1 MIDLNKIVNDTLSEM
16 ENEKFVEKVVKETLE
31 KSIKSIVDDIFRSY
45 SDFGKNLQKYI
56 ESNLNINFERLGL
69 EGYNGIVLAAVKE
82 QLDKTITIQGVE
94 KIKESMNNILSDV
107 KEEYTL
113 SEIIE
118 EVKGDDP
125 CKEPYE
131 YDYDEHV
138 YLIIEKK
145 SSGYTYIYIH
155 NDDDEPYSQ
164 YDYNYHIDIDKEGK
178 PYSIKFKGDEI
189 NTKKIMGGLW
199 GLDKLL
205 FKIYSSGAKI
215 VLDRGDDPDRY
226 DLYYN
231 QED

>member
-16 ENEKFVEKVVKETLE
+16 ENEKFIEKIVKDTLE

-45 SDFGKNLQKYI
+45 SDFGKKLETYI
-56 ESNLNINFERLGL
+56 ESNLNIDFNRLGL

-82 QLDKTITIQGVE
+82 QLDKSITVQGVE
-94 KIKESMNNILSDV
+94 KIKNSMDEMLSDI

-118 EVKGDDP
+118 KVKDDSD
-125 CKEPYE
+125 KESYE

-138 YLIIEKK
+138 FLIIDK
-145 SSGYTYIYIH
+145 SSGGYTHIYID
-155 NDDDEPYSQ
+155 NDEDEPNRK
-164 YDYNYHIDIDKEGK
+164 YDYSYQIDIDNKGK

-189 NTKKIMGGLW
+189 NTKQIMGGLY

-205 FKIYSSGAKI
+205 FKIYASGAKI
-215 VLDRGDDPDRY
+215 KLDQGDDADDY

>member
-1 MIDLNKIVNDTLSEM
+1 MIDLNKVVNDTLSEM
-16 ENEKFVEKVVKETLE
+16 ENEKFVEKIVKDTLE

-45 SDFGKNLQKYI
+45 SDFGKKLETYI
-56 ESNLNINFERLGL
+56 ESNLNIDFNRLGL

-82 QLDKTITIQGVE
+82 QLDKSITVQGVE
-94 KIKESMNNILSDV
+94 KIKNSMDEMLSDI

-118 EVKGDDP
+118 KVKDDSD
-125 CKEPYE
+125 KESYE

-138 YLIIEKK
+138 FLIIDK
-145 SSGYTYIYIH
+145 SSGGYTHIYID
-155 NDDDEPYSQ
+155 NDEDEADRK
-164 YDYNYHIDIDKEGK
+164 YDYSYQIDIDNKGK

-189 NTKKIMGGLW
+189 NTKQIMGGLY

-205 FKIYSSGAKI
+205 FKIYASGAKI
-215 VLDRGDDPDRY
+215 KLDQGDDADDY